1 MKRKRYSVGIVGL
14 GYANPTYGLSN
25 EVRPHQAYRPPQH
38 MNESC
43 QRMTEH
49 IQE

>member
-25 EVRPHQAYRPPQH
+25 EVRPHQALQGKPP
-38 MNESC
+38 N
-43 QRMTEH
+43 T
-49 IQE
+49 